1 MKIKITESQ
10 LEELYKSTYNSAA
23 AESVEQGNEELALD
37 FLKHSNEMG
46 IDNGL
51 RYDPTKVVHKDDD
64 HVVLDLDQG
73 EDEFTYDKDDITYQD
88 NDWLVIDID
97 DEDKTNYDFYGV
109 GSSDMDVDGIPDDED
124 DELSV
129 DRFDI
134 RQRIQSELNTMLN
147 EVGGYD
153 DHNTMASHGGH
164 IHGMLSRTIL
174 ETINILSMFINHLQ
188 DDTLTKNQIMA
199 GVSNL
204 SDKFYSDNKM
214 IKDLSGEIFLDDD
227 FKELIINYV
236 NATNKVLKYFRMLSG
251 FDTGIVGGKPVP
263 LSYGLGNSM
272 TDSELRLRI
281 SEKLSSLG
289 EYIEKLGDMFK
300 TILMRYQSRLE
311 N

>member
-10 LEELYKSTYNSAA
+10 LEELYKSTYNNAA
-23 AESVEQGNEELALD
+23 AKSVERGDDGLAIE
-37 FLKHSNEMG
+37 FLKHSNEKG
-46 IDNGL
+46 IPELKGVYPPDVDGDGDTDSDDAKHCTYSDHCD
-51 RYDPTKVVHKDDD
+51 YDMD
-64 HVVLDLDQG
+64 G
-73 EDEFTYDKDDITYQD
+73 F
-88 NDWLVIDID
+88 ID
-97 DEDKTNYDFYGV
+97 DTGNPVRNYDFYGV
-109 GSSDMDVDGIPDDED
+109 GDSDIDADGIPDDED

-227 FKELIINYV
+227 FKELITNYV

-251 FDTGIVGGKPVP
+251 FGTGIVGGKPAP

-300 TILMRYQSRLE
+300 TIVMRYQSRLE